1 MRELKLVSE
10 IKALVKFSHSQ
21 LFNIFY
27 RLSEVTRQK
36 LGVEN
41 CHQVAKQSFQWTE
54 FQEMALGSGK
64 NGSGSP
70 HEKG

>member
-1 MRELKLVSE
+1 MIAIYWVKIICIRIMRELKLVSE

-41 CHQVAKQSFQWTE
+41 CHQVAKQSFQ
-54 FQEMALGSGK
+54 
-64 NGSGSP
+64 
-70 HEKG
+70 

>member
-41 CHQVAKQSFQWTE
+41 CHQVAKQSFQ
-54 FQEMALGSGK
+54 
-64 NGSGSP
+64 
-70 HEKG
+70 